1 MLKKKSTFS
10 QVILIILIAVL
21 CMVATVTVALLA
33 GSADVDLINWK
44 DLNLSNMLPVLLIGG
59 FLTCVIVGIA
69 VLCVSRT
76 VFFKVK
82 DQLKEFM
89 NDGGEQK

>member
-1 MLKKKSTFS
+1 MKKQSAFS
-10 QVILIILIAVL
+10 QVILIILVAVL
-21 CMVATVTVALLA
+21 CIVATVTVALLA
-33 GSADVDLINWK
+33 GSADADWIDWS
-44 DLNLSNMLPVLLIGG
+44 DLNLSNMLPVLLIGL

>member
-1 MLKKKSTFS
+1 MLKNKSTFS

>member
-1 MLKKKSTFS
+1 MKKKSTFT
-10 QVILIILIAVL
+10 QVILIVLVAVL
-21 CMVATVTVALLA
+21 CIIATVTVALLA
-33 GSADVDLINWK
+33 GSADADWIDWSH
-44 DLNLSNMLPVLLIGG
+44 LNLSNMLPVLLIGG

-82 DQLKEFM
+82 DHLKDFM
-89 NDGGEQK
+89 NDGGIEK